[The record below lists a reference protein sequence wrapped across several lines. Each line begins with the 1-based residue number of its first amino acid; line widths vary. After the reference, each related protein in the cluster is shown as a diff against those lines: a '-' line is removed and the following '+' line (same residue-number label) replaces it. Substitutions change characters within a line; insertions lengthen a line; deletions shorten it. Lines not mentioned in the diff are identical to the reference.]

1 MTATTPYQ
9 TPYDRIGGAEGVR
22 RLVKVFY
29 DLVETEPE
37 GAPLRVMH
45 NQGNGLAHAREAQFM
60 FLSGFLGGP
69 QLYVEQHR
77 HSNVRQMHNHL
88 SIGEV
93 EAQSWLQCMEMALE
107 RTADEDTR
115 RMLMQTFQ
123 RVANALRNQ
132 PPADNPLKV
141 TSA

>member
-1 MTATTPYQ
+1 MADTPYQ
-9 TPYDRIGGAEGVR
+9 TPYERIGGEAGVR
-22 RLVKVFY
+22 ELVRVFY
-29 DLVETEPE
+29 DLVESEPE

-69 QLYVEQHR
+69 QLYVEQFR

-88 SIGEV
+88 AIGEV
-93 EAQSWLQCMEMALE
+93 EAQSWLQCMEKALE

-115 RMLMQTFQ
+115 RLLMQTFT

-132 PPADNPLKV
+132 PAADNPLRV

>member
-9 TPYDRIGGAEGVR
+9 TPYDRIGGEEGVR

-37 GAPLRVMH
+37 GAPLRIMH
-45 NQGNGLAHAREAQFM
+45 NEGNGLAHAREAQFM

-69 QLYVEQHR
+69 QLYVEQFR
-77 HSNVRQMHNHL
+77 HSNVRQMHSHL

-93 EAQSWLQCMEMALE
+93 EAQSWLACMDKALA

-115 RMLMQTFQ
+115 AMLMQTFR
-123 RVANALRNQ
+123 RVAGALRNR
-132 PPADNPLKV
+132 PAADNPLRV

>member
-1 MTATTPYQ
+1 MATTPYR
-9 TPYDRIGGAEGVR
+9 TPYEQIGGEAGVR
-22 RLVKVFY
+22 ELVRVFY

-69 QLYVEQHR
+69 QLYVEQFR
-77 HSNVRQMHNHL
+77 HSNVRQMHAHL
-88 SIGEV
+88 AIGEV
-93 EAQSWLQCMEMALE
+93 EAQSWLACMEKALE
-107 RTADEDTR
+107 KTADDDTR
-115 RMLMQTFQ
+115 RMLMQTFR
-123 RVANALRNQ
+123 RVASALRNQ
-132 PPADNPLKV
+132 PAPDNPLRV

>member
-1 MTATTPYQ
+1 MTAATPTQ
-9 TPYDRIGGAEGVR
+9 TPYDRIGGEEGVR

-29 DLVETEPE
+29 DLVESEPE

-88 SIGEV
+88 AIGEV
-93 EAQSWLQCMEMALE
+93 EAQSWLQCMEKALE
-107 RTADEDTR
+107 QTADEDTR

-123 RVANALRNQ
+123 RVATALRNQ
-132 PPADNPLKV
+132 PAAHDPLKV

>member
-1 MTATTPYQ
+1 MIATTPHQ
-9 TPYDRIGGAEGVR
+9 TPYDRIGGADGVR
-22 RLVKVFY
+22 QLVKVFY
-29 DLVETEPE
+29 DLVETEPA

-77 HSNVRQMHNHL
+77 HSNVRQMHSHL
-88 SIGEV
+88 AIGEV
-93 EAQSWLQCMEMALE
+93 EAQSWLACMEKALE
-107 RTADEDTR
+107 KTADGDTR
-115 RMLMQTFQ
+115 RVLRQTFV

-132 PPADNPLKV
+132 PAADDPLKV

>member
-1 MTATTPYQ
+1 MTTPTQ
-9 TPYDRIGGAEGVR
+9 NPYDRIGGEAGVR
-22 RLVKVFY
+22 RLVKLFY
-29 DLVETEPE
+29 DIVETAPE

-77 HSNVRQMHNHL
+77 HSNVRQMHSHL
-88 SIGEV
+88 AIGEV
-93 EAQSWLQCMEMALE
+93 EAQSWLLCMEKALE
-107 RTADEDTR
+107 KTADQDTR
-115 RMLMQTFQ
+115 AVLMQTFV
-123 RVANALRNQ
+123 RVANALRNK
-132 PPADNPLKV
+132 PAAGNPLNV

>member
-1 MTATTPYQ
+1 MTAATPHQ
-9 TPYDRIGGAEGVR
+9 TPYDRIGGEAGVR

-29 DLVETEPE
+29 DLVESEPE

-69 QLYVEQHR
+69 QLYVEQYR
-77 HSNVRQMHNHL
+77 HSNVRQMHSHL
-88 SIGEV
+88 AIGEL
-93 EAQSWLQCMEMALE
+93 EAQSWLACMEKALE

-115 RMLMQTFQ
+115 RLLMQTFE
-123 RVANALRNQ
+123 RVATALRNQ

>member
-1 MTATTPYQ
+1 MTSPTQ
-9 TPYDRIGGAEGVR
+9 TPYDRIGGADGVR
-22 RLVKVFY
+22 QLVKAFY

-69 QLYVEQHR
+69 QLYVEQHH
-77 HSNVRQMHNHL
+77 HSNVRQMHSHL
-88 SIGEV
+88 AIGEV
-93 EAQSWLQCMEMALE
+93 EAQSWLACMGKALE
-107 RTADEDTR
+107 KTADEDTR

-123 RVANALRNQ
+123 RVATALRNN
-132 PPADNPLKV
+132 PEADNPLKV

>member
-1 MTATTPYQ
+1 MTDTPQQ
-9 TPYDRIGGAEGVR
+9 TPYERIGGEAGVR
-22 RLVKVFY
+22 DLVKVFY
-29 DLVETEPE
+29 DLVESEPE
-37 GAPLRVMH
+37 GAPLRVLH

-69 QLYVEQHR
+69 QLYVEQYR

-88 SIGEV
+88 AIGEA
-93 EAQSWLQCMEMALE
+93 EAQSWLACMDKALE

-115 RMLMQTFQ
+115 RLLMQTFT
-123 RVANALRNQ
+123 RVAKALRNQ
-132 PPADNPLKV
+132 PLGDNPLRV

>member
-9 TPYDRIGGAEGVR
+9 TPYDRIGGEDGVR

-29 DLVETEPE
+29 DLVESEPE

-60 FLSGFLGGP
+60 FLSGSLGGP

-88 SIGEV
+88 RIGEV
-93 EAQSWLQCMEMALE
+93 EAQSWLQCMEKALAK
-107 RTADEDTR
+107 TADEETCR
-115 RMLMQTFQ
+115 VLMQTFQ

-132 PPADNPLKV
+132 PPADTPLKA